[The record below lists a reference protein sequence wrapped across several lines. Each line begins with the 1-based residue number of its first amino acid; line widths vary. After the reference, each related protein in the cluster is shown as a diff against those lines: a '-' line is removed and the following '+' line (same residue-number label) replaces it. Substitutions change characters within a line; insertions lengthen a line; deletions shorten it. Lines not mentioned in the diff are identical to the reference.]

1 VDTKS
6 VPPIAQRH
14 EGFVMSTQEL
24 KRPDK
29 DTVVGP
35 ERTLKELALSLAS
48 GCAAPFRKIER
59 AIHVALPQFSA
70 EESIVLH
77 NLAQGSSIKE
87 ISRQLRLS
95 RMNLYRLMGD
105 LRKKTGTADDVALSV
120 WVLRNMNGLGES
132 RSSVR

>member
-1 VDTKS
+1 
-6 VPPIAQRH
+6 
-14 EGFVMSTQEL
+14 MSTQEL
-24 KRPDK
+24 RKSEK
-29 DTVVGP
+29 GTVGGS
-35 ERTLKELALSLAS
+35 EQTLKQLALRLADV
-48 GCAAPFRKIER
+48 CAAPFRKIEH
-59 AIHVALPQFSA
+59 AIHVPLPQFSA

-77 NLAQGSSIKE
+77 NLAHGSSIKE

-105 LRKKTGTADDVALSV
+105 LRRKTGTADDVALSV